1 MKKICFLSGD
11 ITRSGGTEKV
21 ACQIMNGL
29 VTRYNISV
37 ISLTH
42 SNEKMFY
49 SLNSEIKRVA
59 LFQSNPNGIKQYFSI
74 VNRIRKYLKNNKIDL
89 LIDIDTI
96 LDMFSVVAVH
106 GTRTKLVAWEHFNFL
121 ETMEN
126 KLRVPIRK
134 HMTKYAD
141 CVVTLTKEDQKT
153 YSDYFCEKLRVEQIY
168 NPVEIIETKGE
179 YDLNSKTIISVG
191 RLARQKGFDYLL
203 QVAEIVFKKHPDW
216 GWIIL
221 GEGDERETLEKT
233 IEEKNLH
240 QVKLIGSVNNVDE
253 YLRKSSMFV
262 MTSRYEGFPLV
273 LIEAKANKLPVVS
286 FTCKTGPAELVQD
299 SVNGYLI
306 NCYDIESMADRICE
320 LIENPEKREL
330 FSSQSQDMLSV
341 LEYQSIIGQWIKII
355 ESIGGRKE

>member
-29 VTRYNISV
+29 VTRYSISV

-49 SLNSEIKRVA
+49 CLNSDIKRVA
-59 LFQSNPNGIKQYFSI
+59 LFQSNPNGIRQYFSI
-74 VNRIRKYLKNNKIDL
+74 VNRIRKYLKKNKIDL

-106 GTRTKLVAWEHFNFL
+106 GTGMNLIAWEHFNFS
-121 ETMEN
+121 ETMGN

-153 YSDYFCEKLRVEQIY
+153 YSDYFGEKLRVEQIY

-179 YDLNSKTIISVG
+179 YDLNSKTIVSVG

-203 QVAEIVFKKHPDW
+203 QVAGFVFDKHPDW
-216 GWIIL
+216 EWVIL

-240 QVKLIGSVNNVDE
+240 QVKLIGRVNNVDE

-273 LIEAKANKLPVVS
+273 LIEAKANKLPLVS
-286 FTCKTGPAELVQD
+286 FKCKTGPAELVQD
-299 SVNGYLI
+299 GVNGYLI
-306 NCYDIESMADRICE
+306 NSYDIKSMADRICE
-320 LIENPEKREL
+320 LIESPEKREY
-330 FSSQSQDMLSV
+330 FSSQSQNMLNM
-341 LEYQSIIGQWIKII
+341 LKYQGIIEQWIKMI
-355 ESIGGRKE
+355 ESVGGEK

>member
-42 SNEKMFY
+42 SSDKMFY
-49 SLNSEIKRVA
+49 SLNPEIKRVA

-74 VNRIRKYLKNNKIDL
+74 VHQIRKYLKINKIDI

-106 GTRTKLVAWEHFNFL
+106 GTRTKLISWEHFNFS
-121 ETMEN
+121 ETMGN

-153 YSDYFCEKLRVEQIY
+153 YSDYFGKKLRVEQIY
-168 NPVEIIETKGE
+168 NPVEIIETKEE
-179 YDLNSKTIISVG
+179 YDLNSKTIVSVG
-191 RLARQKGFDYLL
+191 RLAKQKGFDYLL
-203 QVAEIVFKKHPDW
+203 QVAEIVFKKHLDW
-216 GWIIL
+216 EWIIL
-221 GEGDERETLEKT
+221 GEGDEREALEET

-240 QVKLIGSVNNVDE
+240 QVKLIGRVNNVDE

-273 LIEAKANKLPVVS
+273 MIEAKANKLPVVS
-286 FTCKTGPAELVQD
+286 FKCKTGPAELVQD
-299 SVNGYLI
+299 GVNGYLVDCFNTNAI
-306 NCYDIESMADRICE
+306 AEKVCNLIEDTEKRNEFSKNALLDTEKLNYQEIMKQWENLLNE
-320 LIENPEKREL
+320 LIGDAL
-330 FSSQSQDMLSV
+330 
-341 LEYQSIIGQWIKII
+341 
-355 ESIGGRKE
+355 